1 MADDAHMMNQALAQA
16 ESALDRGEF
25 PVGCVIVHR
34 ERILVTGS
42 RHGTSVQSDGMNET
56 DHAEMIALRALDR
69 GLTMPPREEMI
80 LYSTM
85 EPCLMCF
92 AAILLSRI
100 GRIVYAFEDVM
111 GGGTGVEL
119 GGLSPLYRDAHVS
132 VTGGVLR
139 GESLRLFKAF
149 FSDPRNGYWRGS
161 LLERYTLSQ

>member
-56 DHAEMIALRALDR
+56 DHAEMVALRALDR
-69 GLTMPPREEMI
+69 GLTMPPREEMV

-119 GGLSPLYRDAHVS
+119 GGLPPLYRDAPVS

-149 FSDPRNGYWRGS
+149 FSDPRNAYWRGS

>member
-1 MADDAHMMNQALAQA
+1 MADDLQMMNQALAQA

-25 PVGCVIVHR
+25 PVGCVIGHQ

-56 DHAEMIALRALDR
+56 DHAEMVALRGLDR
-69 GLTMPPREEMI
+69 GENLPPREEMI

-100 GRIVYAFEDVM
+100 GRVVYAFEDVM
-111 GGGTGVEL
+111 GGGTELDL
-119 GGLSPLYRDAHVS
+119 GGLSPLYQDASVS
-132 VTGGVLR
+132 VTGGVMR
-139 GESLRLFKAF
+139 DESLRLFKAF

>member
-1 MADDAHMMNQALAQA
+1 
-16 ESALDRGEF
+16 
-25 PVGCVIVHR
+25 
-34 ERILVTGS
+34 
-42 RHGTSVQSDGMNET
+42 MNET
-56 DHAEMIALRALDR
+56 DHAEMVALRALDR

-119 GGLSPLYRDAHVS
+119 GGLSPLYRDAQVS